1 LTNYRTKYSLKPTS
15 KPRKTNIEKAPKTI
29 LTYSMATL
37 ALIFWSCNL
46 LHVLESPMVILLGG
60 GEGVVKLLGF
70 EFQFLK
76 IINFNFENETNS
88 SLVLSNPIKTCG

>member
-1 LTNYRTKYSLKPTS
+1 VTNYRTKYNLKPTS
-15 KPRKTNIEKAPKTI
+15 KPRKTNSEKVPKTI

-46 LHVLESPMVILLGG
+46 LHVLESPWGG
-60 GEGVVKLLGF
+60 GEGVVNFLSF

-76 IINFNFENETNS
+76 IINFNFENETDS
-88 SLVLSNPIKTCG
+88 SLVLSNPNQNM